1 MLNELVAADGHRL
14 ECWMVPAEGARKGG
28 LVVLQEIF
36 GVTDQLKGVAERYA
50 ALGYDVAVPALFDRV
65 QKGTVV
71 PFAEAARGREMML
84 SCDPEQTISD
94 IDAAVQHVSANGN
107 KVAVIGFCWGG
118 ALAIRAAQVLDIA
131 AAVSFY
137 GTRLPHYQIAPIR
150 VPVQGHWGDADGH
163 VPADMLA
170 AARAFFP
177 DMEVHLYPGAGH
189 AFANDARPAD
199 YIAEAAEQAH
209 GRTQKFLAAHM

>member
-1 MLNELVAADGHRL
+1 MRIELAAADGHRL
-14 ECWMVPAEGARKGG
+14 ACWMVPAEGARKGG

-50 ALGYDVAVPALFDRV
+50 ALGYDVVVPALFDRV
-65 QKGTVV
+65 QKETVV
-71 PFAEAARGREMML
+71 PFTEAPRGREMML
-84 SCDPEQTISD
+84 SCNPEKVILD
-94 IDAAVQHVSANGN
+94 VDAAVQHLKAKGDNVG
-107 KVAVIGFCWGG
+107 VIGFCWGG
-118 ALAIRAAQVLDIA
+118 ALAIRAAQILDIA

-137 GTRLPHYQIAPIR
+137 GTRLPHYQIAPIQ

-170 AARAFFP
+170 AAQAFFP

-209 GRTQKFLAAHM
+209 KRTAVFLSKHM